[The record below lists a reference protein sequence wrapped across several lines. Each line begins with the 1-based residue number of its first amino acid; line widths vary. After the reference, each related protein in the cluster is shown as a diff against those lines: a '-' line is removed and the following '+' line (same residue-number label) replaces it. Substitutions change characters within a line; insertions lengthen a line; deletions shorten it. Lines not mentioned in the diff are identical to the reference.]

1 MIRIENLLIEGSS
14 LEPTLLE
21 RLRISLGKLGEMS
34 QAEAEKRY
42 GWWNDLNSDFIRL
55 NQNYQDYMR
64 ELNSVKAE
72 EMMKTKEFLVF
83 KDRLIE
89 YLRSFVKSLQT
100 NVTAIEQ
107 QLRSVDREVVNQIL
121 QKVTEYELS
130 IPRMDTEIDEQMIY
144 DKMKGRC
151 QVIVNPYMIKVE
163 KMPAVPENWMGIL
176 EFKEPIEYVFFC
188 LVLMFLE
195 DKEAEEQFV
204 LSELTEYVQ
213 SQYQEEQ
220 IDWTVYRYR
229 RHMIKVMKYCVSIG
243 ILNVDDGS
251 EEGFAKDDTS
261 EVLYENTGASRYFMK
276 NFTQDIMGY
285 TSAKE
290 FEKEEWIDVNEDRGI
305 VRRQRVYRKLLMSMG
320 MYKDAESEED
330 FAYLRNYRNMIQGD
344 LAELFDCE
352 LHVHSSSAFLVL
364 GEECRLG
371 RCFPEGNTLS
381 DVVLLTNQLIQKSVT
396 EGRITVP
403 LDEQI
408 CIPKEVFRSIVE
420 ECKEKFG
427 QGLNKTYRE
436 MTFAEFYREVEG
448 YMEELM
454 LIEIGTDHVKIRP
467 AAGKIYGKYPEDFL
481 KNGGRDE

>member
-1 MIRIENLLIEGSS
+1 MKEELHSGEEKKIPDGEASGS
-14 LEPTLLE
+14 
-21 RLRISLGKLGEMS
+21 
-34 QAEAEKRY
+34 Q
-42 GWWNDLNSDFIRL
+42 
-55 NQNYQDYMR
+55 
-64 ELNSVKAE
+64 
-72 EMMKTKEFLVF
+72 
-83 KDRLIE
+83 
-89 YLRSFVKSLQT
+89 
-100 NVTAIEQ
+100 
-107 QLRSVDREVVNQIL
+107 VV
-121 QKVTEYELS
+121 
-130 IPRMDTEIDEQMIY
+130 
-144 DKMKGRC
+144 
-151 QVIVNPYMIKVE
+151 VNPYMIKVE

-229 RHMIKVMKYCVSIG
+229 RHMIKVMKYCVAVG

-381 DVVLLTNQLIQKSVT
+381 DVVLLTNQLIQKRVT
-396 EGRITVP
+396 EGRNY
-403 LDEQI
+403 
-408 CIPKEVFRSIVE
+408 RSTGRTDLYSKGSFFVQLW
-420 ECKEKFG
+420 KNARKNSEK
-427 QGLNKTYRE
+427 
-436 MTFAEFYREVEG
+436 V
-448 YMEELM
+448 
-454 LIEIGTDHVKIRP
+454 LIRRT
-467 AAGKIYGKYPEDFL
+467 
-481 KNGGRDE
+481 GR

>member
-1 MIRIENLLIEGSS
+1 MEHFRCLLIQLCLKMG
-14 LEPTLLE
+14 
-21 RLRISLGKLGEMS
+21 
-34 QAEAEKRY
+34 
-42 GWWNDLNSDFIRL
+42 
-55 NQNYQDYMR
+55 NQNENVGIIIKPPMDFKIQR
-64 ELNSVKAE
+64 EGALLSGERRAFIGRREEIPDGEARVSGGRESVYDQGR
-72 EMMKTKEFLVF
+72 
-83 KDRLIE
+83 KDAC
-89 YLRSFVKSLQT
+89 SS
-100 NVTAIEQ
+100 
-107 QLRSVDREVVNQIL
+107 
-121 QKVTEYELS
+121 
-130 IPRMDTEIDEQMIY
+130 
-144 DKMKGRC
+144 
-151 QVIVNPYMIKVE
+151 
-163 KMPAVPENWMGIL
+163 ENWMGIL

-229 RHMIKVMKYCVSIG
+229 RHMIKVMKYCVAVG

-381 DVVLLTNQLIQKSVT
+381 DVVLLTNQLIQKRVT

-408 CIPKEVFRSIVE
+408 CIPKEVFRAIVE

-427 QGLNKTYRE
+427 EGFNKTYRE
-436 MTFAEFYREVEG
+436 MTFAEFYREVER

-454 LIEIGTDHVKIRP
+454 LIEIRADHVKIRP